1 MTALFTPPQPLRVR
15 AWAPVWSAFV
25 GERVRNSVHGWPAE
39 AFEALHKRRT
49 ILGYTVHIIS
59 DPDAIGRIMLD
70 NKANYPRPD
79 VIRRLLDPLLGG
91 GLFNAEDESW
101 RTQRRIVA
109 PTFAPGAVGQ
119 MALGIEAAVQARTAQ
134 WPVEARR
141 IDMAV
146 EATETTMAII
156 AAALFSSDP
165 RLMTRE
171 ASGLISALLAAA
183 GRARISALLR
193 LPDLNISPLFRKAR
207 QGRAFLRETLG
218 TMVDE
223 RGPTGGA
230 QDFFGGLIRA
240 LYDQYPAA
248 EARELAVDNAIAFY
262 VAGHETTANALAWTI
277 YLLAAQPELQARC
290 RVEAQMALAAGSIES
305 LTDRV
310 PLLRQ
315 CLDEALRLYPPAPR
329 FDRQAL
335 MADRLGDIDIAKGD
349 IVSIWPW
356 VVHRHARLWDNP
368 DSFDPERFSAARKAA
383 LHRYQYIPFGAGPRI
398 CVGARFAIV
407 EALIALTHW
416 LAARQFAIT
425 PGQKPLPLGQVT
437 LRPDGG
443 MPLVMAPL

>member
-1 MTALFTPPQPLRVR
+1 M
-15 AWAPVWSAFV
+15 
-25 GERVRNSVHGWPAE
+25 RNTVHGWPAS
-39 AFEALHKRRT
+39 AFEELHKRRT
-49 ILGYTVHIIS
+49 ILGFTVHIIS
-59 DPDAIGRIMLD
+59 DPDAIGRILLD

-79 VIRRLLDPLLGG
+79 VVRRLLAPLLGG
-91 GLFNAEDESW
+91 GLFNAEDDAW

-109 PTFAPGAVGQ
+109 PTFAPGAVGR
-119 MALGIEAAVQARTAQ
+119 MAAGIEAAVVNRIAG
-134 WPVEARR
+134 WPTEARR
-141 IDMAV
+141 TDMAG
-146 EATETTMAII
+146 EATDTTMAII

-165 RLMTRE
+165 RLMTHE

-193 LPDLNISPLFRKAR
+193 LPDLNLSPVFRKAR
-207 QGRAFLRETLG
+207 KGRLFLRETLG
-218 TMVDE
+218 AMVDE
-223 RGPTGGA
+223 RGPSGGTD
-230 QDFFGGLIRA
+230 DFFGGLIRA

-277 YLLAAQPELQARC
+277 YLLAAQPELQERC
-290 RVEAQMALAAGSIES
+290 RSEAQAALATGSVDD
-305 LTDRV
+305 LADRV

-335 MADRLGDIDIAKGD
+335 AADRLGEIEIEKGD

-356 VVHRHARLWDNP
+356 VIHRHAQLWDNP
-368 DSFDPERFSAARKAA
+368 DSFDAERFAPERKAA
-383 LHRYQYIPFGAGPRI
+383 LHRYQYIPFGAGPRV

-407 EALIALTHW
+407 EALIVLTHW
-416 LAARQFAIT
+416 LAARRFAVT
-425 PGQKPLPLGQVT
+425 LGQRPMPLGQVT

-443 MPLVMAPL
+443 MPLMVMPL